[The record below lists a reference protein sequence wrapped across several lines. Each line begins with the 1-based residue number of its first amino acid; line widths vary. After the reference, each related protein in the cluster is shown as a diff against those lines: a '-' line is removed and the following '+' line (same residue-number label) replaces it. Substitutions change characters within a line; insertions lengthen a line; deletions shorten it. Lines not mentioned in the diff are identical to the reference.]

1 MEILKIIAVG
11 AVGAVCSILVKR
23 HNGEYAALIS
33 VATCIVII
41 LLVIPSLTD
50 AVSSFNDLSAK
61 VGLSDALFKS
71 IVKIVGIGYITEFS
85 ASLAEDVKESGIAK
99 NIQFAGK
106 IAIFIMALPILKSVI
121 GNITELLA

>member
-23 HNGEYAALIS
+23 QNGEYAALVS

-50 AVSSFNDLSAK
+50 AVSSFNELSDK
-61 VGLSDALFKS
+61 VGLSDVLFKS

-85 ASLAEDVKESGIAK
+85 AGLAEDVKENGIAR

-106 IAIFIMALPILKSVI
+106 IAIFVMALPIIKSVI
-121 GNITELLA
+121 ANVAELLS